1 MRRTDRRRRQRGT
14 QIVEL
19 AIALPLMALMVFMIV
34 EGADFIRV
42 HQVINNAAR
51 EGARFSVLPENSGQA
66 AAIQSVVVTYANNNG
81 VALTTGNVNVN
92 QGAVIPTASGIGM
105 LGSQVTVTYPY
116 TLKYLPSLPGFSG
129 SGTVS
134 LQGSAEFRN
143 FY

>member
-1 MRRTDRRRRQRGT
+1 MRPTERRRRQRGT

-19 AIALPLMALMVFMIV
+19 AIALPLIALIVFMIV

-51 EGARFSVLPENSGQA
+51 EGARFSVLPENSGHTG
-66 AAIQSVVVTYANNNG
+66 AIQSVVVTYANNNG
-81 VALTTGNVNVN
+81 VALTTANVTVN

-105 LGSQVTVTYPY
+105 LASQITVTYPY
-116 TLKYLPSLPGFSG
+116 TLKYLPSLSGFAG
-129 SGTVS
+129 SGTVT
-134 LQGSAEFRN
+134 LQGAAEFRN